1 LDKFESSIKIQ
12 STNNSGGASAG
23 IMSNSTEQVNTDFDD
38 YAQNA
43 ASSSSNSNENRL
55 LLQQILEL
63 RRRLDE
69 DHQSYKRKL
78 QHYQESQQK
87 QAQLVA
93 KLQQKVLQYKTKCNE
108 LELSVEGKNVELERY
123 RTQQS
128 ANDKNKT
135 SDDNA
140 NGYDIE
146 SLIVRIEEEQQK

>member
-1 LDKFESSIKIQ
+1 
-12 STNNSGGASAG
+12 
-23 IMSNSTEQVNTDFDD
+23 MSNSTEQVNTDFDD

-43 ASSSSNSNENRL
+43 GASNSSSNENRL

-108 LELSVEGKNVELERY
+108 LELSVEGKNVELERI

-135 SDDNA
+135 NDDNA

-146 SLIVRIEEEQQK
+146 SLLVRIEEEQQKLALTSLRLD